1 MSELIGNWDKIASLF
16 NSSAL
21 NSFLHKAAE
30 RVGNEGRSM
39 VIQGIKSGAPGGMPF
54 KPLSPVTIA
63 NKGSSKPLI
72 NHGDLIGSVT
82 YEVLDNN
89 HVFIGVKKGQE
100 ANIAAV
106 HEFGCTI
113 RVTQKMRAYLHH
125 NGIHLKTSTQYIH
138 IPARPF
144 LRPVLLGDEFKNV
157 ITNVYLEALKKV
169 FLS

>member
-1 MSELIGNWDKIASLF
+1 MSHLIGDWDKIASSF

-21 NSFLHKAAE
+21 NSFLHRAAA

-39 VIQGIKSGAPGGMPF
+39 VIEGIKSGAPGGVPF

-72 NHGDLIGSVT
+72 DHGDLIGSVT

-89 HVFIGVKKGQE
+89 HVFIGVKKGE
-100 ANIAAV
+100 EVDIAAV

-113 RVTQKMRAYLHH
+113 GVTPKMRAYLRHK
-125 NGIHLKTSTQYIH
+125 GIHLKASTKYIH

-144 LRPVLLGDEFKNV
+144 LRPVLLGDEFKKV